1 MQLNEA
7 LSRRNDYAEACR
19 ELRCILR
26 AVYVYAPISFQALL
40 YEDVEHAFHTLSK
53 KEKRMDDIR
62 HLETAKL
69 LLQTVEQI
77 FSSQNCTEVVAK
89 GKTATKTWHRLYNNR
104 NPEPLPEYLHLSG
117 DILLHVFEYLDAR
130 SLATASAVCRAWNV
144 IATDGKIWRNWFLY
158 VYGTSNLREDLMTA
172 AEIREDIIPDSNRP
186 TILKKPSNNAVGYW
200 RKAFNLCSKGR
211 SPHLSTLNRAYCPTC
226 KEVIWLRD
234 PPWKPA
240 KGLCV
245 TREQVLEYHS
255 PRPISVS
262 QVVRFVV
269 SMARVSDSC
278 SRDSDDDDDHNLENS
293 FLEL

>member
-1 MQLNEA
+1 MQE
-7 LSRRNDYAEACR
+7 
-19 ELRCILR
+19 
-26 AVYVYAPISFQALL
+26 YVL
-40 YEDVEHAFHTLSK
+40 DVKWFFSWSEWWFITLF
-53 KEKRMDDIR
+53 
-62 HLETAKL
+62 A
-69 LLQTVEQI
+69 
-77 FSSQNCTEVVAK
+77 
-89 GKTATKTWHRLYNNR
+89 
-104 NPEPLPEYLHLSG
+104 
-117 DILLHVFEYLDAR
+117 
-130 SLATASAVCRAWNV
+130 
-144 IATDGKIWRNWFLY
+144 
-158 VYGTSNLREDLMTA
+158 
-172 AEIREDIIPDSNRP
+172 
-186 TILKKPSNNAVGYW
+186 
-200 RKAFNLCSKGR
+200 GR

-262 QVVRFVV
+262 QVCFHTLTSIIYTKNNNLWGSFYFWWFKVGAFVVYNIVMFNNLEIGLLQVVRFVV

>member
-1 MQLNEA
+1 
-7 LSRRNDYAEACR
+7 
-19 ELRCILR
+19 
-26 AVYVYAPISFQALL
+26 
-40 YEDVEHAFHTLSK
+40 
-53 KEKRMDDIR
+53 MDDIR

-130 SLATASAVCRAWNV
+130 SLATASAVC
-144 IATDGKIWRNWFLY
+144 
-158 VYGTSNLREDLMTA
+158 REDLMTA